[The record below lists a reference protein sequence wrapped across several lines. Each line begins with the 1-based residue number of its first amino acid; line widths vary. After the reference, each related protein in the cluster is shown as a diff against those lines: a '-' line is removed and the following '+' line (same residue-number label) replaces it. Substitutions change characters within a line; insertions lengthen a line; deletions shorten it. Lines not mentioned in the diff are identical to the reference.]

1 MLTTL
6 LFITVI
12 VYCKGFRF
20 IRGLNNLPPGSMNS
34 KILFKPL
41 LKNTRLTNTR
51 LKTELNARLTS
62 TTYYDD
68 YFEEN
73 EKRRKKMGYYYNYNY
88 EYDYDNSIEN
98 EYITKNVYDFN
109 ETETLYTLIWFDCE
123 ECRRLLNDVKNARKK
138 ILYIDGS
145 YYFFDETDTANT
157 PIFYKND
164 ELFATDIFSIYEELF
179 LQNEQKK

>member
-6 LFITVI
+6 LFITII
-12 VYCKGFRF
+12 VYCGGFRF
-20 IRGLNNLPPGSMNS
+20 IRGLNKLTPGSMNS

-41 LKNTRLTNTR
+41 LKNTM

-88 EYDYDNSIEN
+88 DYNYEYDYDNSIEN
-98 EYITKNVYDFN
+98 KYITKNVYDFD
-109 ETETLYTLIWFDCE
+109 EDETLYTLIWFDCE
-123 ECRRLLNDVKNARKK
+123 DCRRLLNDVKNARKK

-145 YYFFDETDTANT
+145 YYFFDEKDTTNT

-179 LQNEQKK
+179 VQPEQKN